1 MATVSRENI
10 GEGTGLTNLL
20 RNLGGSVGISAITAL
35 VSRGAQTHQAL
46 MVGHASQYNPVFNAQ
61 LAKMQ
66 TALTPQVG
74 SSAGHH
80 QAYGLI
86 YQTLQQQASLWS
98 YLDVFRM
105 LVIVCLA
112 CVPLVF
118 LFKKPNRAVVPG
130 EVAAAH

>member
-1 MATVSRENI
+1 
-10 GEGTGLTNLL
+10 L

-35 VSRGAQTHQAL
+35 VPRGAQTHQAL
-46 MVGHASQYNPVFNAQ
+46 MVGHASQYNPVFNSQ

-66 TALTPQVG
+66 TALTPQAG
-74 SSAGHH
+74 SSTAHH

-98 YLDVFRM
+98 YIDVFRI

-118 LFKKPNRAVVPG
+118 LFKKPNRAVAPG
-130 EVAAAH
+130 ELAAAH